1 MPLRFR
7 ILPAADDAARGAPG
21 VAGPLVE
28 REVEVANG
36 VDEIRVGR
44 RADVELPLPFAAL
57 SAVHA
62 RLRRGPDGWTVEDAG
77 STNGTWL
84 DDERLAP
91 GARRAFEWG
100 AELRLASVRLRFEG
114 EGPPAPAAEGTATVA
129 RRLVSDLFAGADA
142 GAPTLSVARGAAP
155 RTLALVALDHPYVV
169 GRGETCALPLDVEEV
184 SREHAAFVRGAAAV
198 VVRDLGSKNGVLV
211 AGTRVAGERALVDGD
226 VVEVGPVALRLDD
239 PVGRYL
245 RALEALAV
253 EELEVAARP
262 APSPVVEHS
271 VEHSVAP
278 PAAPRKRRSTQLAV
292 VVAATVLVLLALAAA
307 ALVFGRASLVSAAG
321 GPSCGPSSRPCAC
334 ASLWS
339 GRCSASAPGS
349 RRAPGTACSS
359 CSRAG

>member
-7 ILPAADDAARGAPG
+7 ILPAADARGAPG

-28 REVEVANG
+28 REVEVRVDVG

-44 RADVELPLPFAAL
+44 RADVELPLPFAVL
-57 SAVHA
+57 SAIHA

-114 EGPPAPAAEGTATVA
+114 EGPPAPAAEGTATIA
-129 RRLVSDLFAGADA
+129 QRLVADLFAGERE
-142 GAPTLSVARGAAP
+142 GAPTIAITGGATP
-155 RTLALVALDHPYVV
+155 RTLSLVALDHPYVV

-184 SREHAAFVRGAAAV
+184 SREHAAFVRGATAV

-211 AGTRVAGERALVDGD
+211 AGARVAGARALVDGD
-226 VVEVGPVALRLDD
+226 LVEVGPVALRLDD

-245 RALEALAV
+245 RALAALAA
-253 EELEVAARP
+253 EEADAAARP
-262 APSPVVEHS
+262 APMS
-271 VEHSVAP
+271 V
-278 PAAPRKRRSTQLAV
+278 AAPRKRRSTQLAV
-292 VVAATVLVLLALAAA
+292 VVAATVLVLLAAVAA
-307 ALVFGRASLVSAAG
+307 ALVLGRA
-321 GPSCGPSSRPCAC
+321 
-334 ASLWS
+334 
-339 GRCSASAPGS
+339 
-349 RRAPGTACSS
+349 
-359 CSRAG
+359 